1 MEVLKDLVS
10 LVLHVDQHLAEIVR
24 QFGVWTYVILFG
36 IVFLETGIVLTP
48 FLPGDSLLF
57 AAGALAAAYPET
69 LDPVH
74 LFVVLAIAAILG
86 DTANYWIGH
95 HLGPRV
101 FRENVRFLNRENLMR
116 TEAFYEK
123 HGGKTII
130 IARFV
135 PIIRTFA
142 PFVAGIGSMAYGRF
156 LAFNVIGG
164 LIWTGG
170 FIFAG
175 YYFGNL
181 PVVKE
186 NFGLVIVAIII
197 LSLLPPVWEYVQHRR
212 QSAAADAS

>member
-10 LVLHVDQHLAEIVR
+10 FILHVDDHLRDIVT
-24 QFGVWTYVILFG
+24 QFGAWTYVILFAV
-36 IVFLETGIVLTP
+36 VFLETGIVLTP

-57 AAGALAAAYPET
+57 AAGAMAAAYPET
-69 LDPVH
+69 LNVVY

-130 IARFV
+130 IARFI

-142 PFVAGIGSMAYGRF
+142 PFVAGVGSMQYSRF
-156 LAFNVIGG
+156 LAFNVVGG

-181 PVVKE
+181 PAVKD
-186 NFGLVIVAIII
+186 NFGLVIIGIII
-197 LSLLPPVWEYVQHRR
+197 LSVLPPVWEFVQHRR
-212 QSAAADAS
+212 QSAAADA

>member
-1 MEVLKDLVS
+1 MEVMKDLVS

-74 LFVVLAIAAILG
+74 LFVLLAIAAILG

>member
-74 LFVVLAIAAILG
+74 LFVLLAIAAILG

>member
-10 LVLHVDQHLAEIVR
+10 FILHVDDHLREIVT
-24 QFGVWTYVILFG
+24 QFGAWTYVILFAV
-36 IVFLETGIVLTP
+36 VFLETGIVLTP

-57 AAGALAAAYPET
+57 AAGAMAAAYPET
-69 LDPVH
+69 LNVVY

-130 IARFV
+130 IARFI

-142 PFVAGIGSMAYGRF
+142 PFVAGVGSMHYSRF
-156 LAFNVIGG
+156 LAFNVVGG

-170 FIFAG
+170 FIFTG

-181 PVVKE
+181 PVVKD
-186 NFGLVIVAIII
+186 NFGLVIIGIII

-212 QSAAADAS
+212 QSAAADA